1 MSKNKQVQKR
11 YKKLLLTLVKLAV
24 SIGLILFV
32 FSKIDTQST
41 FRILKSIS
49 PTNLIIGFLL
59 VLLSKII
66 ASYRLLGYFRVI
78 QIPIQAQTNL
88 QLYFLG
94 MFYNLFLPGGIG
106 GDAYKAY
113 ILKKHNPQSSSKKTI
128 AVLVLD
134 RISGLFALFTI
145 GVFVLA
151 SLQISILNINSRYSI
166 LLLVVAL
173 LCYKFIIDKVFAYTK
188 AVFWSTIVY
197 SLFVQGLQV
206 MAILCILKGLNIS
219 TDMHPYILVF
229 LCSSIVSV
237 IPLTIG
243 GIGSREL
250 TFVYG
255 AQWFN
260 LSEEKS
266 LGTSMLF
273 FILNAVV
280 SLIGIYYYFNA
291 IEFQKESTE
300 VNSDKRSPAP

>member
-41 FRILKSIS
+41 FSILKSIS
-49 PTNLIIGFLL
+49 PTNLILGFLL

-66 ASYRLLGYFRVI
+66 ASYRLLSYFRVI
-78 QIPIQAQTNL
+78 KIPIQAQTNL

-151 SLQISILNINSRYSI
+151 SLQISILNIKSHWSI

-173 LCYKFIIDKVFAYTK
+173 LCYKFIIDKGFEPLFAK
-188 AVFWSTIVY
+188 AITAKDQRLVSMSTADGR
-197 SLFVQGLQV
+197 SHENLPLLFE
-206 MAILCILKGLNIS
+206 
-219 TDMHPYILVF
+219 T
-229 LCSSIVSV
+229 
-237 IPLTIG
+237 
-243 GIGSREL
+243 
-250 TFVYG
+250 
-255 AQWFN
+255 
-260 LSEEKS
+260 
-266 LGTSMLF
+266 
-273 FILNAVV
+273 
-280 SLIGIYYYFNA
+280 
-291 IEFQKESTE
+291 
-300 VNSDKRSPAP
+300 SPARRTFFFFLLFYRQNDDTDE

>member
-1 MSKNKQVQKR
+1 MLKNKPVPKG
-11 YKKLLLTLVKLAV
+11 YKKQLFTLAKLLV
-24 SIGLILFV
+24 SIALILFV
-32 FSKIDTQST
+32 FSNIDTQST
-41 FRILKSIS
+41 FRTLKSIS
-49 PTNLIIGFLL
+49 PINLILGFLL

-66 ASYRLLGYFRVI
+66 ASYRLLSYFRVI
-78 QIPIQAQTNL
+78 QIPIKAQTNL

-113 ILKKHNPQSSSKKTI
+113 ILKKNNPKSSSKRTI
-128 AVLVLD
+128 AVLILD

-145 GVFVLA
+145 GIFVLA
-151 SLQISILNINSRYSI
+151 SLQFSILNINSGWSI
-166 LLLVVAL
+166 MLLALGL
-173 LCYKFIIDKVFAYTK
+173 LCYRVVIVKGFAYTK
-188 AVFWSTIVY
+188 TIFWSTILY

-206 MAILCILKGLNIS
+206 IAILCILKGLNIS
-219 TDMHPYILVF
+219 TGIYPYVLVF

-250 TFVYG
+250 TFIYG

-273 FILNAVV
+273 FILNALV
-280 SLIGIYYYFNA
+280 SLIGVYYYFNS
-291 IEFQKESTE
+291 IEFQKDSTE
-300 VNSDKRSPAP
+300 VNNDKRSPVP

>member
-11 YKKLLLTLVKLAV
+11 YKKLLLTLVKLVV

-32 FSKIDTQST
+32 FSKIDAQST

-49 PTNLIIGFLL
+49 PINLILGFLL
-59 VLLSKII
+59 ILLSKII
-66 ASYRLLGYFRVI
+66 ASYRLLSYFRVI
-78 QIPIQAQTNL
+78 QIPIKAQTNL

-113 ILKKHNPQSSSKKTI
+113 ILKKQNPQSSSKRTI

-151 SLQISILNINSRYSI
+151 SLQISILNINSRWSI

-173 LCYKFIIDKVFAYTK
+173 LSYKFIIDKGFAYTK

-206 MAILCILKGLNIS
+206 ISILFILNGLNIS
-219 TDMHPYILVF
+219 TDIHPYVLVF

-273 FILNAVV
+273 FLLNALV
-280 SLIGIYYYFNA
+280 SLIGIYYYFNS
-291 IEFQKESTE
+291 IEFKKDSTE
-300 VNSDKRSPAP
+300 VNNDKRSPAP